1 LINNGDDVLA
11 TKILPQTAV
20 LYRSAA
26 LQLRQSHSE
35 MKGYCAVGLQNLI
48 LRCRLDEPPIPE
60 QQKGGPHCG
69 TRRSWHTTCA
79 QTEYLTQRLI

>member
-35 MKGYCAVGLQNLI
+35 MKGYCAAGLQNLI
-48 LRCRLDEPPIPE
+48 LRCRLDE
-60 QQKGGPHCG
+60 
-69 TRRSWHTTCA
+69 
-79 QTEYLTQRLI
+79 